1 MARWDKYW
9 RDEAYVSRNWLDP
22 DPDVVRLYQFME
34 DHVVKWLADLQ
45 NRTAR

>member
-22 DPDVVRLYQFME
+22 TPTWSVS
-34 DHVVKWLADLQ
+34 
-45 NRTAR
+45 TSS

>member
-22 DPDVVRLYQFME
+22 DPESFVLSS
-34 DHVVKWLADLQ
+34 HASP
-45 NRTAR
+45 AG